1 MDSNTGNNH
10 IVATTKE
17 KIKMKNLI
25 TIAFI
30 ATFGMMFMT
39 SCSHNVGMVGIGTGF
54 RAGGGEYG
62 INYGE
67 GMFGTFVTK
76 DGIRFKA
83 ELDSTTGFSY
93 DPSTNSYKGIRSVE
107 YSLPPQITGY
117 AVDFAKENPEVAKAY
132 YEALVKYYDVKK
144 DDVSSNAPLISDEK
158 SESSSSNIADILKK
172 AIDKAKSIVSNKEA
186 DEGEGAVFQC
196 NGNCEYDDLTGNP
209 GIEYQLSIAMKLLSY
224 NGYDNK
230 FESTGEYYTNALENF
245 ITQLVTYES
254 KGHKNTPL
262 RVKYVTVKD
271 KVIDKLMFIYIRKDG
286 STFDVDCPN
295 CIIMDDEDAD

>member
-1 MDSNTGNNH
+1 MKSSNKE
-10 IVATTKE
+10 TTM
-17 KIKMKNLI
+17 KIR
-25 TIAFI
+25 TFVIALAI
-30 ATFGMMFMT
+30 AIAGACFLT
-39 SCSHNVGMVGIGTGF
+39 SCSHNVGTIGFGTGF
-54 RAGGGEYG
+54 RAGSSEYG

-144 DDVSSNAPLISDEK
+144 DDASSNAPLISDEK
-158 SESSSSNIADILKK
+158 SESSSSSIADIIKK

-196 NGNCEYDDLTGNP
+196 NGNCEYNDLTGNSD
-209 GIEYQLSIAMKLLSY
+209 IEYQLSIAMKLLSY

-230 FESTGEYYTNALENF
+230 FKDTGEYYTQTLEHF
-245 ITQLVTYES
+245 ITQLVQYRAIGNKT
-254 KGHKNTPL
+254 TPL

-271 KVIDKLMFIYIRKDG
+271 GVITRLMYIYFNEDG
-286 STFDVDCPN
+286 TTFDVECPS
-295 CIIMDDEDAD
+295 CITM